1 MLEEN
6 KFSYRALLHGKDAE
20 WYFARGLDDIT
31 AAGSYEVRL
40 FHNDME
46 SLGITTGDCDKE
58 HYVVAHLFVS
68 ESAATGRQ
76 QALRVVGQTLL
87 LTICATNAVKA
98 FTRTCEITLKGAS
111 WGSWVDLGAASTTDI
126 QDGSIT
132 AQKLSTDVRGK
143 LDRVTEVDEI
153 KKNALHTES
162 VHIVS
167 AIDEVSIGGRSINGE
182 AVVDIP
188 IPVATIRNA
197 GVMSAEDKASLMD
210 IDKNFNG
217 GVIDIATLGY
227 TANTYYNTAGE
238 IRSQAGF
245 FTSEVIPITRGT
257 IVRLTTNSTTLVSL
271 ISLTTKDGIFVG
283 CVVSGKNG
291 VNTYEWTAPIDC
303 YIRISVVSK
312 NGTIE
317 LPGHKTVVC
326 DTVMDVYGKQL
337 DIRGFYGIVQGA
349 FRTDG
354 IVSYMDSFS
363 HSNPVPVK
371 QGDVIRISNAVVTDI
386 ISLITKVNESGE
398 YVTTLMCGVTNVK
411 DYEYEVITDG
421 YVSISMSRAS
431 FKENSAIIIS
441 SGIIQDIDRI
451 ERISGSPWKGRRIM
465 AIGDSLTASTK
476 DTNWQYVVGD
486 MLGCNI
492 RTHAKGGIGLI
503 AMVDGDGTEKPEA
516 DPDNFGVSNIYR
528 LEASDV
534 VDVDLILLFG
544 AFNEYR
550 RARDEYGNAEDMYP
564 DQNTYL
570 GRLRYVAKR
579 LVDTVLQGNPKCKIA
594 FVEPYCFGGGSYCDA
609 TGYDVG
615 VEMAKGLQ
623 TVANEFCFP
632 CIPLLR
638 NSQIARYNWDL
649 YCAGGGTENTTYLP
663 YDESI
668 PYGTPSIFPSADLL
682 PSTAVENIIA
692 LVAAEN
698 IYGYT
703 YAQFIGGSW
712 SLGHYP
718 GGSTEYSSPY
728 IYLWKDFIHLNANG
742 QTRIAEYIARQVNTL

>member
-46 SLGITTGDCDKE
+46 SLGITTADCDKE

-68 ESAATGRQ
+68 ESAATGKQ

-98 FTRTCEITLKGAS
+98 FTRTCETTPKGAS

-132 AQKLSTDVRGK
+132 SQKLSTDVRGK
-143 LDRVTEVDEI
+143 LDRVAEVDEI

-162 VHIVS
+162 VHIAS
-167 AIDEVSIGGRSINGE
+167 GIDEVSIGGRSINGE

-217 GVIDIATLGY
+217 GVIDVAALGY
-227 TANTYYNTAGE
+227 TDGTYYNTGGE
-238 IRSQAGF
+238 IKSQVGF

-257 IVRLTTNSTTLVSL
+257 VVRLTTKSTSVVSL

-283 CVVSGKNG
+283 CVVSGKND
-291 VNTYEWTAPIDC
+291 VNTYEWTAAIDC

-317 LPGHKTVVC
+317 LPALKTTFS
-326 DTVMDVYGKQL
+326 DTITDIYGKEL
-337 DIRGFYGIVQGA
+337 DIRGFYGLVKGA
-349 FRTDG
+349 FKADG
-354 IVSYMDSFS
+354 IIAYVDSFS

-398 YVTTLMCGVTNVK
+398 YVTTLMRGVTNVK

-421 YVSISMSRAS
+421 YVSISMSNAS

-441 SGIIQDIDRI
+441 SGIIHDIDRI
-451 ERISGSPWKGRRIM
+451 ERISGSLWKGRRIM
-465 AIGDSLTASTK
+465 AIGDSLTARTE

-503 AMVDGDGTEKPEA
+503 TMVDGDGTEKPEA
-516 DPDNFGVSNIYR
+516 DPDNFGVANIYR

-534 VDVDLILLFG
+534 ADVDLILLFG
-544 AFNEYR
+544 AFNEFR
-550 RARDEYGNAEDMYP
+550 RARDEYGTMTDIYP
-564 DQNTYL
+564 TQDTYL
-570 GRLRYVAKR
+570 GRLRYVANR
-579 LVDTVLQGNPKCKIA
+579 LVETVLEGNPKCKIA
-594 FVEPYCFGGGSYCDA
+594 FIEPYCFGGGGYCNA

-615 VEMAKGLQ
+615 VDMARGIRE
-623 TVANEFCFP
+623 VAEEFCFP

-649 YCAGGGTENTTYLP
+649 YCAGAGKENTTYLP
-663 YDESI
+663 YDESV

-703 YAQFIGGSW
+703 YARFKDGVW
-712 SLGHYP
+712 SLNHFP
-718 GGSTEYSSPY
+718 GGSDEYSVPY
-728 IYLWKDFIHLNANG
+728 IYLWKDFIHLNADG
-742 QTRIAEYIARQVNTL
+742 HERIAKYIAGQVNTL